1 MLTPDKLDYNNN
13 YCIEIRMGLRGRR
26 AQAFLKIWVGE
37 EGERV
42 NKNMRQDFWIALPTE
57 ICCLHSQIIFY
68 PFEEV
73 FHLI

>member
-1 MLTPDKLDYNNN
+1 MIPDKLDYNNN
-13 YCIEIRMGLRGRR
+13 YCIEIRMGLRGGG
-26 AQAFLKIWVGE
+26 LKHFKNLGRVGG
-37 EGERV
+37 GERV
-42 NKNMRQDFWIALPTE
+42 NENMRQDFRIALPTE